1 MTDLQENNVYV
12 YIVDDDEF
20 YLKVFENKFKTST
33 ACITQ
38 TFTSGEA
45 LLEFFRRKP
54 LPKKYVHIVVMD
66 YYLKSMENQDA
77 QNGVEILK
85 VIKEINPEVEVVL
98 YSGIEDDSVVSK
110 GLQLGAVTFVKKNEN
125 AFTRIH
131 NSIKGI
137 ISKQNL
143 KKKQSHSKL
152 TKNVFILII
161 IACVAAIAII
171 YFLNPDIF

>member
-1 MTDLQENNVYV
+1 MADLQENNVYV

-45 LLEFFRRKP
+45 LLELFRRKP
-54 LPKKYVHIVVMD
+54 LSKKYVHIVVLD

-85 VIKEINPEVEVVL
+85 VIKENYPEVEVIL
-98 YSGIEDDSVVSK
+98 YSGIEDDSVVRK
-110 GLQLGAVTFVKKNEN
+110 GLLLGAVTFVKKNEN
-125 AFTRIH
+125 SFMRIH

-143 KKKQSHSKL
+143 QIKQAHSKL
-152 TKNVFILII
+152 TRNIFILII
-161 IACVAAIAII
+161 LASLVTIGLI
-171 YFLNPDIF
+171 YFFNPDIS

>member
-1 MTDLQENNVYV
+1 MADLHENNVYV

-33 ACITQ
+33 ACMTR

-45 LLEFFRRKP
+45 LLELFRRKP
-54 LPKKYVHIVVMD
+54 LSKKYIHIVVMD

-85 VIKEINPEVEVVL
+85 VIKEINPETEIIL
-98 YSGIEDDSVVSK
+98 YSGIEDDSIVSK

-125 AFTRIH
+125 SFTRIH

-137 ISKQNL
+137 ISQQNL
-143 KKKQSHSKL
+143 KKKHSDSKFTRNIFL
-152 TKNVFILII
+152 LII
-161 IACVAAIAII
+161 VASIAAIAII
-171 YFLNPDIF
+171 YFFKPDIF